1 MSVAEARP
9 DPTVLLRRLDE
20 EARRRASLRLY
31 LQYAVGAGATT
42 AMLDEAR
49 RRTQRGT
56 DVVVAAYRLH
66 DPPEEALKGL
76 EVLGGHQAAGTR
88 LRLDLDR
95 LLARNPEVACIDD
108 VAAPDLEGRPI
119 YEEAI
124 PRLLGAGV
132 TVLGT
137 LHLLSLRDLA
147 AGFREAARRQRI
159 SVVDDALLAHVD
171 ELELVDVP
179 PEDLV
184 ERLRAGRVLSPAEL
198 AVALQG
204 ELRKD
209 VLVVLREAAFRVIAQ
224 QADRQLVGYLKEG
237 ALSPCCEARALVV
250 LAIPARPCLE
260 DRIRAVAQ
268 RAAALDAGF
277 HVVTVRRSRLKRE
290 QGSWLGAYATLVH
303 QLGGEFRVLDGR
315 AVAPTLAAYVRE
327 VMATEIV
334 LGHPRRSRWRPGNPI
349 SRLIRLLSG
358 VDVHVLRAVASQWS

>member
-1 MSVAEARP
+1 MSLAESRP
-9 DPTVLLRRLDE
+9 DPTALLRRLDE
-20 EARRRASLRLY
+20 EARRRASLRVY

-42 AMLDEAR
+42 TMLDEAR

-66 DPPEEALKGL
+66 DRPEEALRGL
-76 EVLGGHQAAGTR
+76 EVLGGRQAGR

-95 LLARNPEVACIDD
+95 LLARNPEVTCVDD
-108 VAAPDLEGRPI
+108 LAAPDLHGRPV
-119 YEEAI
+119 YQEAV
-124 PRLLGAGV
+124 PRLLRAGI

-137 LHLLSLRDLA
+137 LHLLSLRQLA
-147 AGFREAARRQRI
+147 AGFRDAGHRQRMP
-159 SVVDDALLAHVD
+159 VVDDALLTHID
-171 ELELVDVP
+171 ELELVDVS

-198 AVALQG
+198 ATALQG
-204 ELRKD
+204 ELRSD
-209 VLVVLREAAFRVIAQ
+209 ILVALRETAFRIIAQ
-224 QADRQLVGYLKEG
+224 QADRQLVRYMKER

-250 LAIPARPCLE
+250 LAIPPRPGLE
-260 DRIRAVAQ
+260 ERIRSVAR

-290 QGSWLGAYATLVH
+290 EASWLGAYATLVH

-315 AVAPTLAAYVRE
+315 SVAPTVAAYARE

-334 LGHPRRSRWRPGNPI
+334 LGHRRRSRWQLHDPI
-349 SRLIRLLSG
+349 SQLIRLLSG
-358 VDVHVLRAVASQWS
+358 VDIHVLRILPEAHPKS